1 MRSGNSRS
9 QAASR
14 WARTGT
20 YAPSSW
26 TPLSR
31 IPTCIGKSI
40 KQMCFSVCLCTRARV
55 GTRRSSPSRAVTVQW
70 QCASTEAQLVWV
82 LSAVAAMDRKTGSAL
97 GTAKTA
103 RPLPCSRHPAPLVGN
118 PPVWRS
124 AARAPSADSSGNGV
138 RALPPKAAT
147 ASIPVGN
154 RRRNASNPGPPP
166 NGGRSALQMMAP
178 LGAGRRHHLEPCL
191 RNGVPLCGTRGIRE
205 EYGS

>member
-1 MRSGNSRS
+1 MF
-9 QAASR
+9 QCVFVHA
-14 WARTGT
+14 
-20 YAPSSW
+20 
-26 TPLSR
+26 
-31 IPTCIGKSI
+31 
-40 KQMCFSVCLCTRARV
+40 RARV

-138 RALPPKAAT
+138 RALPPRGRLRPH
-147 ASIPVGN
+147 PVGN
-154 RRRNASNPGPPP
+154 RRLEECVESGSSADQGTLGAPNDGAAQRRAAPSFGIVIETMFEEWCALARNAGNS
-166 NGGRSALQMMAP
+166 
-178 LGAGRRHHLEPCL
+178 
-191 RNGVPLCGTRGIRE
+191 
-205 EYGS
+205 